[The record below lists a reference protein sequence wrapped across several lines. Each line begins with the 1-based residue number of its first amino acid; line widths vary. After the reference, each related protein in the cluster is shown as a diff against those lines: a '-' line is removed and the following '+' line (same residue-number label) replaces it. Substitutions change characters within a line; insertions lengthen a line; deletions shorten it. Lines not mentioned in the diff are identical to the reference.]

1 MSLDG
6 FMSDRV
12 GSVERLYSDFRELAT
27 VSSFQQTIHT
37 TGSVVMGRRTFEM
50 GEPDLYASNYEF
62 QVPIFVLTHSIPQRH
77 PQEND
82 TLKFTFVTD
91 GIESAIFQAKEA
103 AGERDVQIVGGAST
117 VQQALNAG
125 LCDELHIDIMPVLFG
140 EGLRIFEN
148 IELDKFELA
157 RSKVEETTR
166 TRMGI
171 VLRVIYHKQPVS

>member
-1 MSLDG
+1 M
-6 FMSDRV
+6 
-12 GSVERLYSDFRELAT
+12 
-27 VSSFQQTIHT
+27 
-37 TGSVVMGRRTFEM
+37 
-50 GEPDLYASNYEF
+50 
-62 QVPIFVLTHSIPQRH
+62 
-77 PQEND
+77 
-82 TLKFTFVTD
+82 TLK
-91 GIESAIFQAKEA
+91 QANIATCTVLAGLTLAVFA

>member
-1 MSLDG
+1 MPRGLNERSGERDSRHD
-6 FMSDRV
+6 SDEGDQGAWPRAQGVEYGAV
-12 GSVERLYSDFRELAT
+12 GT
-27 VSSFQQTIHT
+27 WH
-37 TGSVVMGRRTFEM
+37 M
-50 GEPDLYASNYEF
+50 
-62 QVPIFVLTHSIPQRH
+62 
-77 PQEND
+77 
-82 TLKFTFVTD
+82 
-91 GIESAIFQAKEA
+91 A